1 MDVKVPF
8 NNKTVE
14 LKPFK
19 FKHINELHHQKDS
32 LSSNIKF
39 LESFIL
45 TPGLN
50 VIEKF
55 TSLLAL
61 RTECINGSVT
71 LNRDGRNVK
80 VGLQYILQ
88 SFSEL
93 KDIRTIVTHENFEFT
108 FDYPSMFRINSDTLL
123 SVLRKIKL
131 DDRVIEL
138 DSLSDADFGQIISRL
153 PPACL
158 SVILAF
164 VDKNK
169 DSLTFSISTGR
180 GKTPIEIDFTDI
192 TSSMFIV
199 HLFNCVTSANYRE
212 YLFVLSKRIHDM
224 NFLLNCTLYEIED
237 YLALYK
243 KECAQ
248 AGS

>member
-1 MDVKVPF
+1 MEVKLPF

-19 FKHINELHHQKDS
+19 FKHINELHQQKDS
-32 LSSNIKF
+32 LNNNIKF

-55 TSLLAL
+55 TSLLTL
-61 RTECINGSVT
+61 RHECIDFSVAI
-71 LNRDGRNVK
+71 NRDGQNVK
-80 VGLQYILQ
+80 VDLEYILQ
-88 SFSEL
+88 AFSEL
-93 KDIRTIVTHENFEFT
+93 KDIRTIVNHKNFEFT
-108 FDYPSMFRINSDTLL
+108 FDYPSRFRVNSDTLL

-138 DSLSDADFGQIISRL
+138 DSLSDTDFGQVISNL
-153 PPACL
+153 PSSCL
-158 SVILAF
+158 SVILEF
-164 VDKNK
+164 IEKNK
-169 DSLTFSISTGR
+169 DSLAFPISTG
-180 GKTPIEIDFTDI
+180 KAPMVIDFTEI

-199 HLFNCVTSANYRE
+199 NLFDCVSPSNYRE
-212 YLFVLSKRIHDM
+212 YLFLLSKRLHDM

-237 YLALYK
+237 YISLYRR
-243 KECAQ
+243 ECEQ
-248 AGS
+248 AAS